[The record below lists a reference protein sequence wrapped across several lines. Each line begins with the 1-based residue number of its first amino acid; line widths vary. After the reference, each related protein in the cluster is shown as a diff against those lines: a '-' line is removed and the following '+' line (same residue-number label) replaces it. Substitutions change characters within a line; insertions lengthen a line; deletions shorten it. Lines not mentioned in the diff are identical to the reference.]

1 MSEVGAARVRVER
14 QTEVMRGERALSEEW
29 LDNLDQAPFVI
40 VIMAF
45 GTYLIVNSMDYSDF
59 YYLGFIL
66 MVTATYAV
74 ASSPPKTT
82 DTRARGAAFFARSVG
97 RKEGNERVVASS

>member
-82 DTRARGAAFFARSVG
+82 DTRARGADFARSVG
-97 RKEGNERVVASS
+97 AREANA